1 MLEVVQKPPAQEKS
15 KYTSQLLST
24 KELVDKYWGQCIP
37 LFQACFDRAMDG
49 EMTIDDLY
57 SRVLQGQT
65 YLIVFKDDELEV
77 PEVRLAMAMEV
88 GYYPQYNVMNISAIG
103 GKDLKYM
110 IKHCYRDIVG
120 WAKVCGV
127 TKMECLASP
136 AIEKI
141 LSAEGFKRKYI
152 MLRHDLTE
160 VI

>member
-57 SRVLQGQT
+57 TRVLQGQT

-88 GYYPQYNVMNISAIG
+88 GYYPQYNVMSISAIG
-103 GKDLKYM
+103 GRDLKYM